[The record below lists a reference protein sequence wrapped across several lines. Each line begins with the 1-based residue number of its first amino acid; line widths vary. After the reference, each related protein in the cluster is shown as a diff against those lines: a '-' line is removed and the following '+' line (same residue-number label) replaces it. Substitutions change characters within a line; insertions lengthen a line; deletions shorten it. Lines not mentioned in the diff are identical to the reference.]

1 MLSKDKL
8 FDINEFIRKNNTNKL
23 FEVSD
28 MLVDISSDLVKNTQ
42 QKSIIN
48 KFLMKNGYKNV
59 AEVERS
65 IYNMFQEVVKCP
77 DVVEVAQAT

>member
-8 FDINEFIRKNNTNKL
+8 FDINEFIRKNNSNKL

-28 MLVDISSDLVKNTQ
+28 VFVDISSDLVKSTQ
-42 QKSIIN
+42 QQSIVN

-59 AEVERS
+59 AEVEKS
-65 IYNMFQEVVKCP
+65 IYNMFQEVIKCA
-77 DVVEVAQAT
+77 DVVEAAQVS